1 MNNPGAKEENN
12 IYYDECVILKSS
24 PYGES
29 DRLVTVFSK
38 NLGKKNLLAKGAC
51 KPGSKLCG
59 FTDSLS
65 VLNYAPKATRT
76 FTLITQPKIVSPL
89 FHIKEM
95 GASFYKA
102 YAMCE
107 LVSRAAEFDNKMP
120 EIYDA
125 LKNSLIIMDL
135 MTSDDEAASEKVLIK
150 FELFFL
156 EYAGFSL
163 NFENCCHCGKTL
175 SGEFIYDSGAGGITC
190 ARCALGRREA
200 EVAQDAAGLIK
211 KITKETDLKKI
222 IGENYSINTLGAA
235 LALVKKHIKAN
246 LNIVLTSADIA

>member
-59 FTDSLS
+59 
-65 VLNYAPKATRT
+65 